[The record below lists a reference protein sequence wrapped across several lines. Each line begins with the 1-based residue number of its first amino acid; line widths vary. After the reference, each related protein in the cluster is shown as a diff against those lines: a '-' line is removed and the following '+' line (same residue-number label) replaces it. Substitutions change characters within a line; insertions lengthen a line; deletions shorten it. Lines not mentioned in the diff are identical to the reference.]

1 MTVLFGLAT
10 SLARAI
16 GDEGDGG
23 GAGLIELA
31 GELAVDG
38 VGPACGGDLVTG
50 AGIAR
55 CFPSPV
61 PEVIAVTQRNR
72 HQQGE
77 AGECAVP
84 IGRASCRERVGQYV

>member
-1 MTVLFGLAT
+1 MCFFFSCYGDHPDLHVLAHSFPTLLSSDL

-61 PEVIAVTQRNR
+61 PEVIAVTQRNK
-72 HQQGE
+72 
-77 AGECAVP
+77 
-84 IGRASCRERVGQYV
+84 IGRAHV